1 MPVPVTSTLAT
12 PVDAGP
18 GLVGVPARSTE
29 ELARTTL
36 PGDPVPLPV
45 HSALVILKTPEG
57 TRAVPAA
64 RIEEILFRDGMK
76 TEVAVEEE
84 RDLLTL
90 RLDWKGAKPPATAE
104 VGMGYLQKGL
114 RWIPSYRIEILGGG
128 KVSVRLQG
136 TLINELADLEGVT
149 AHLVVG
155 VPSFDF
161 AGSPDPVG
169 LQGTLARLSPFFQNA
184 QGGALTNAAIASNY
198 VVTQQA
204 MRMGESRGGEGGGG
218 GDEEGSG
225 ADGEKSEDLFLFTLR
240 GVTLRRGERMVVPV
254 SETVLPYEDAWALDL
269 PFTPP
274 AEMRQGNQ
282 DPRLAA
288 LLRMMARPKVMHRLC
303 IRNTGTAPLT
313 TAPALLLK
321 EGRVLG
327 QGTMTYAAP
336 GSTVD
341 LDVTAAVDIRVT
353 KSERETGR
361 TPAAMNWNGRKYGRI
376 DLAGTVTL
384 ENRFDRPVTVAVTRW
399 VLGAVDSVEGGASGP
414 PVTRR
419 AGPHWR
425 GGGRGSGSARTTS
438 GGAGPAGPDSPRGG
452 PGGTGP
458 RGGATSTGRGRSPG
472 AWPSNRG
479 RRRASATP
487 GTTSGIRILPM
498 TRARVLVVEDDPAV
512 RRGIVDALR
521 WGGYEPL
528 EAAAGETGLRAALA
542 REVDLVLLDLLL
554 PRRDGFSVL
563 EEVRRARPALPV
575 IVLTARGAEED
586 RVRGLRGGADD
597 YVVKPFSAKELLARV
612 EAVLRRSPARPR
624 GTGSLAVAGRTL
636 DFERREVRFADGGR
650 AELPEKEAAFLAYLA
665 AHRGRAVPR
674 EELLERVWGIDPG
687 NLETRTVDML
697 VARLRERLREPA
709 AAPEVVL
716 TVRGE
721 GYMLALPGGEG

>member
-1 MPVPVTSTLAT
+1 MRIPPLALAFCLFAAPAAAADRVAPAVPLGAAGRLPVREVTVFKDGHAFVVRSGAMPLDAAGNVVLDDLPSPVLGTFWPWAEAPGATLKGVVAGRRRVLVPRTALQMEEILRANPGAEVLVREPGRERYAAT
-12 PVDAGP
+12 
-18 GLVGVPARSTE
+18 LVGVPARSTE

-399 VLGAVDSVEGGASGP
+399 VLGAVDSVEGGGSAEAVSLRAAAEWRGGP
-414 PVTRR
+414 RGSRHPPGGSRGPRAAGGRR
-419 AGPHWR
+419 AGGAR
-425 GGGRGSGSARTTS
+425 GGE
-438 GGAGPAGPDSPRGG
+438 DDEWRGG
-452 PGGTGP
+452 PGGSGLP
-458 RGGATSTGRGRSPG
+458 PWWSWWH
-472 AWPSNRG
+472 WPSWWSHLNG
-479 RRRASATP
+479 AGKITWSVAIEP
-487 GTTSGIRILPM
+487 GEKKSL
-498 TRARVLVVEDDPAV
+498 
-512 RRGIVDALR
+512 
-521 WGGYEPL
+521 GY
-528 EAAAGETGLRAALA
+528 AWHYFW
-542 REVDLVLLDLLL
+542 D
-554 PRRDGFSVL
+554 
-563 EEVRRARPALPV
+563 
-575 IVLTARGAEED
+575 
-586 RVRGLRGGADD
+586 
-597 YVVKPFSAKELLARV
+597 
-612 EAVLRRSPARPR
+612 
-624 GTGSLAVAGRTL
+624 
-636 DFERREVRFADGGR
+636 
-650 AELPEKEAAFLAYLA
+650 
-665 AHRGRAVPR
+665 
-674 EELLERVWGIDPG
+674 
-687 NLETRTVDML
+687 
-697 VARLRERLREPA
+697 
-709 AAPEVVL
+709 
-716 TVRGE
+716 
-721 GYMLALPGGEG
+721 